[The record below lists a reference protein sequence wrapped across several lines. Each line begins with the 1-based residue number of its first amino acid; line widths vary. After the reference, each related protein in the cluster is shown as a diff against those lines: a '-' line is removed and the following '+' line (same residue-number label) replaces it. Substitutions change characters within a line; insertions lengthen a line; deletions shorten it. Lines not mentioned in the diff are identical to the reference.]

1 MSSYFRRVR
10 FAILFLILFAIGRFI
25 LGARGVPYAT
35 GTHIFSIVT
44 FSLFASLF
52 FGAFSRQLWSFR
64 LPQAMLL
71 GAAIG
76 LSGQILIF
84 LSTFFSYLAATE
96 TYFNNPTALTGASV
110 AVPLGQALIARAI
123 GLAVNPLLCAVAAL
137 IGWSLGKL
145 IPERA

>member
-1 MSSYFRRVR
+1 MGSYFRRVR

-35 GTHIFSIVT
+35 GTHIFSLVT
-44 FSLFASLF
+44 FAYFASLF
-52 FGAFSRQLWSFR
+52 FGAFSRPLWGFG
-64 LPQAMLL
+64 LKQALLL

-84 LSTFFSYLAATE
+84 FSTLFSYLAATE
-96 TYFNNPTALTGASV
+96 TYFNNPAALNVEAAIPLAQAMV
-110 AVPLGQALIARAI
+110 ARLV
-123 GLAVNPLLCAVAAL
+123 GLVINTILCSVAAL

-145 IPERA
+145 IPAKA